1 MAKPRCSRPKDP
13 GFVDSPS
20 LHCGSTGLFD
30 AQGHRALTDAGGAA
44 IAGLLGELKQ
54 LLHWLHFGVARGG
67 KVGAAFIDA
76 CGCCAAGP
84 CERYQSGE
92 GQG

>member
-1 MAKPRCSRPKDP
+1 MAKPRSSRPKDT

-30 AQGHRALTDAGGAA
+30 AQGHRALPDAGGAA
-44 IAGLLGELKQ
+44 SAGLLGELKQ
-54 LLHWLHFGVARGG
+54 LLHLLHLGVARGG
-67 KVGAAFIDA
+67 KAGAAFIDA
-76 CGCCAAGP
+76 CGCRAAGP
-84 CERYQSGE
+84 CESYQSGE